1 MVSLDEAVRRKDVFG
16 RMTSAFR
23 PGRQAGR
30 GRDTK
35 GQGTAVKKWLIR
47 GDIKYIITSGG
58 KIPNRQAL
66 KVQPQL

>member
-1 MVSLDEAVRRKDVFG
+1 MVPLEEAVRRKAVRRKDDFG
-16 RMTSAFR
+16 RMTSASR

-35 GQGTAVKKWLIR
+35 GQETAVKKWLIR

-58 KIPNRQAL
+58 TF
-66 KVQPQL
+66 QPDRL